1 MSASR
6 KGAWMNLKG
15 LPLSSWSGA
24 LVLVLYLGLVM
35 VSYSAYP
42 SSFGPGNWLSD
53 LGDKS
58 LNPDGA
64 VYYRLAPI
72 LAGLALMLFFV
83 GLKDWH
89 GGKRSKP
96 RILMSI
102 AQSFGVLGSFAL
114 IMTGWFS
121 KDNPVPHLRWS
132 IAGSYMCFGA
142 VVLVGI
148 ALLCYTSVPKLFS
161 IFCFL
166 SAAVAITS
174 ATYRKAPWLEWLA
187 VFMLMIFVAS
197 VSYLTHRHVNQGQ

>member
-1 MSASR
+1 
-6 KGAWMNLKG
+6 MNLKG

-24 LVLVLYLGLVM
+24 LVLVLYLGLVI
-35 VSYSAYP
+35 VSYSFYP
-42 SSFGPGNWLSD
+42 SSFGPGGNWLSD

-64 VYYRLAPI
+64 MYYRLAPI
-72 LAGLALMLFFV
+72 VAGLALMLFFV
-83 GLKDWH
+83 GLKDWY
-89 GGKRSKP
+89 GGRRDKP
-96 RILMSI
+96 RIFMNI

-121 KDNPVPHLRWS
+121 KGNPVPHLFWS

-142 VVLVGI
+142 VVFVGI

-161 IFCFL
+161 VFCFL

-174 ATYRKAPWLEWLA
+174 ATYRKARWLEWLA

-197 VSYLTHRHVNQGQ
+197 VSYMTYRHPRQGQ

>member
-1 MSASR
+1 
-6 KGAWMNLKG
+6 
-15 LPLSSWSGA
+15 
-24 LVLVLYLGLVM
+24 
-35 VSYSAYP
+35 
-42 SSFGPGNWLSD
+42 
-53 LGDKS
+53 
-58 LNPDGA
+58 
-64 VYYRLAPI
+64 
-72 LAGLALMLFFV
+72 
-83 GLKDWH
+83 
-89 GGKRSKP
+89 
-96 RILMSI
+96 
-102 AQSFGVLGSFAL
+102 
-114 IMTGWFS
+114 MTGWFS